1 LISLPTLIQLP
12 ACAPDPLALS
22 DWMRREASH
31 LDDVL
36 AASGAILIRGSSVAA
51 VKDFEA
57 ICRILTPELLSY
69 VGGGSPRT
77 RLGGKVYTST
87 EYAASAHVPLHIEGA
102 YLSRLPLRVWFC
114 CTVPPSDGGQTPLG
128 DMRRVRSRLP
138 DNLVERFCEKG
149 VLYVTNLH
157 SGRGFGK
164 SWQQTYQ
171 TENRAEVDAIL
182 VAHDQKHEWMKD
194 GGLRVFARGPAF
206 RPYSRTGEAI
216 WVNQAVNW
224 HPAHLGG
231 ETWKGLLKLFGDPVA
246 FPKMAFYGD
255 GTSID
260 PEDIATIAA
269 ALLAEEQVFEWQ
281 KGDILLID
289 NEVIAHGR
297 QPFSGPR
304 SIMVALA

>member
-1 LISLPTLIQLP
+1 LTSLPTLIQLP
-12 ACAPDPLALS
+12 ALAADPQALS
-22 DWMRREASH
+22 DWIRREASS
-31 LDDVL
+31 LDDAL
-36 AASGAILIRGSSVAA
+36 AASGAILIRGGSINGVE
-51 VKDFEA
+51 DFDA

-87 EYAASAHVPLHIEGA
+87 EYAPSTHIPLHIEGA
-102 YLSRLPLRVWFC
+102 YLPQPPLRIWFC
-114 CTVPPSDGGQTPLG
+114 CALPPSDRGQTPLG

-138 DNLVERFCEKG
+138 DNLVERFREKG

-157 SGRGFGK
+157 DGRGFGK
-164 SWQQTYQ
+164 SWQQTYE
-171 TENRAEVDAIL
+171 TEDRAEVDAIL
-182 VAHDQKHEWMKD
+182 AAHDQEYQWMND
-194 GGLRVFARGPAF
+194 GSLRVFARGPTL
-206 RPYSRTGEAI
+206 RPHSRTGEAI

-231 ETWKGLLKLFGDPVA
+231 ETWKRMLKVFGDPEA

-255 GTSID
+255 GTPID